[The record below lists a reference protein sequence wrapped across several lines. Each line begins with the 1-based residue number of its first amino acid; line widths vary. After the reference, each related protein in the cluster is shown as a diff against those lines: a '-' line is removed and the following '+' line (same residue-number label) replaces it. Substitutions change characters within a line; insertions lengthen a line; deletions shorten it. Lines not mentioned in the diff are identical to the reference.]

1 MQVQDLGHFLA
12 LVPRHESAELQA
24 VADACVTELHSLA
37 APLSDAELARRRK
50 SKLSAREDALLLQ
63 WGYPYVLEAFRF
75 HCSLT
80 GPMALAGN
88 LTPAQRQSV
97 AAAAAQW
104 FTGLPTLRF
113 DNLALVAEPT
123 PGADFVV
130 LQQFSLAT

>member
-1 MQVQDLGHFLA
+1 
-12 LVPRHESAELQA
+12 
-24 VADACVTELHSLA
+24 VTRLHSLA

-80 GPMALAGN
+80 GPMALAAN